1 MELTRADIEAVV
13 RRVLEE
19 RDSKARMEEAERK
32 NKEAEQK
39 YKRTLM
45 WSNRLMGGMIGL
57 VLGLNLAWILDAI
70 KAHH

>member
-1 MELTRADIEAVV
+1 MELSRVDIEAIV

-19 RDSKARMEEAERK
+19 RDAKARVEEAERK

-45 WSNRLMGGMIGL
+45 WSNRLMGAMIGFA
-57 VLGLNLAWILDAI
+57 VGLNLAWILDAI